1 MKTIQKKIISAI
13 LLISIGLFP
22 NVIYAQ
28 NIDPL
33 NEAKNVLKIIKDY
46 GLDTLA
52 NSLAQMA
59 GAKLSNKIVNKSTGG
74 ASGDSSQNGFI
85 TNFADYFAN
94 LDSQQVDKFVTD
106 LGISN
111 NPYAAGI
118 AKSVIKSAQ
127 GAAGGQ
133 SALSAF
139 DLDKVIGANYK
150 QFANDASVGGWDGFL
165 ALSNPANTNIGS
177 ALIAKQEIAEKIE
190 KAKELEKIKL
200 ASTGIKPQG
209 KCNKSFSD
217 YKADVNR
224 QKERINSIKANKE
237 ILAQLNAATNAE
249 TSVPVPASP
258 FNNNSDILGDGPT
271 PEPEQ
276 PKENEPN
283 INDIKKDIKINQAA
297 IAGSIVKGVIED
309 YGGCLEEFINN
320 PVGTSTGMITS
331 ALDAGSKTLSASDEL
346 GEVIAGMVLGLVNSF
361 IKGGLTALNADFK
374 PSKSTVGG
382 AESLVGKNGQ
392 NINWTQIPYTL
403 IDLQE
408 EFPSAM
414 SSTRFELG
422 LLKKYSNLVTKD
434 DPNGKDFSDQII
446 ALDQCIPGPD
456 FRYQK
461 RLDTYKKAKIS
472 RLEGRKD
479 KGKEGTKRW
488 RQAVYN
494 DIITSV
500 DYAKTEMELFNQ
512 RPDMNI
518 PGASIM
524 QSQTAILKKVRTNFQ
539 QYQKDILNKQFTINV
554 LSQIENTLKSS
565 VFGLNGFEP
574 SLAVPQNIAF
584 TDHNWELLS
593 PADQNIFVN
602 WAKKL
607 NKMPE
612 KTPLF
617 GTEWDMLNAVDK
629 KTVVEWAKKIQG
641 LDTIPTGSTEK
652 GIVLDSA
659 WLVAGID
666 PSNIEKTD
674 TCDETC
680 TVKKKMALSAIWS
693 LWVNPERYITN
704 LTEWVPGNEKFD
716 KFIKDKSSILTS
728 FNGIKNDIAIPYT
741 TEKIQTSIQ
750 ELTSTI
756 DQIEKLTMDCNKL
769 KIIILTNFNL
779 STDPDGH
786 QKMLDIL
793 KTRVKEFTTPEVR
806 NEILTGQSILN
817 TKIGAYQ
824 ADPLNNCT
832 ESTRLVPVGLLS
844 NVVRD
849 TGLYCK
855 QDIGVEGDINDDDKP
870 TDPNLTNNA
879 EFFQIEP
886 AKSVWDL
893 LSQGDLALCRLNR
906 FVKEYAWY
914 GGITAHYKSVECSS
928 DWTKIS
934 KKTMVSYLF
943 NEDIVD

>member
-374 PSKSTVGG
+374 PSKSSVGG

-392 NINWTQIPYTL
+392 NINWTQTPYTI

-414 SSTRFELG
+414 SSTRYELS
-422 LLKKYSNLVTKD
+422 LLKKYNNTVAKD
-434 DPNGKDFSDQII
+434 GDSGLDFADKII

-456 FRYQK
+456 FRYK
-461 RLDTYKKAKIS
+461 NRLGIYKKAQLSKLE
-472 RLEGRKD
+472 RLKE
-479 KGKEGTKRW
+479 KGKDSNKKW
-488 RQAVYN
+488 RQAVYDDVN
-494 DIITSV
+494 TSV
-500 DYAKTEMELFNQ
+500 DYATTEMDLMTQ
-512 RPDMNI
+512 RPEMNI
-518 PGASIM
+518 PGATIM
-524 QSQTAILKKVRTNFQ
+524 QSQTAILKKVRTTFQ
-539 QYQKDILNKQFTINV
+539 QNQKDIIAKQFTINI
-554 LSQIENTLKSS
+554 LSQIESTLKSS
-565 VFGLNGFEP
+565 VLGLNAFDP

-584 TDHNWELLS
+584 TDHSWELMS
-593 PADQNIFVN
+593 PADQNTFVN

-617 GTEWDMLNAVDK
+617 GTEWDALNAADK
-629 KTVVEWAKKIQG
+629 KTVVDWAKKIQG
-641 LDTIPTGSTEK
+641 LDAIPTGSTEK

-666 PSNIEKTD
+666 PNDIEKTD

-716 KFIKDKSSILTS
+716 KFIKDKSSALTS
-728 FNGIKNDIAIPYT
+728 YNSIKNDIAIPYT
-741 TEKIQTSIQ
+741 IDKAEVALKEVSA
-750 ELTSTI
+750 TI
-756 DQIEKLTMDCNKL
+756 DQVSKLTTDCIKM
-769 KIIILTNFNL
+769 KGIILQNSSLAN
-779 STDPDGH
+779 DPDGH
-786 QKMLDIL
+786 AKMLTIL
-793 KTRVKEFTTPEVR
+793 KTRVKEFITPEIR
-806 NEILTGQSILN
+806 EAILTGQSILSQ
-817 TKIGAYQ
+817 KIGAYQ
-824 ADPLNNCT
+824 ADPLNNCGDGT
-832 ESTRLVPVGLLS
+832 
-844 NVVRD
+844 
-849 TGLYCK
+849 CK
-855 QDIGVEGDINDDDKP
+855 QDIGVQGDVDDNDNPVNQELADI
-870 TDPNLTNNA
+870 A
-879 EFFQIEP
+879 ENFQVEP

-893 LSQGDLALCRLNR
+893 LNQKNAQGYDISLCRLNR
-906 FVKEYAWY
+906 FTSEYVNYA
-914 GGITAHYKSVECSS
+914 TKNYKPVICDPSGWMS
-928 DWTKIS
+928 IS
-934 KKTMVSYLF
+934 KKSIVSYLF

>member
-177 ALIAKQEIAEKIE
+177 ALLAKQEIAEKIA

-374 PSKSTVGG
+374 PSKSSVGG

-392 NINWTQIPYTL
+392 NINWTQTPYTI

-414 SSTRFELG
+414 SSTRYELS
-422 LLKKYSNLVTKD
+422 LLKKYNNTVAKD
-434 DPNGKDFSDQII
+434 GDSGLDFADKII

-456 FRYQK
+456 FRYK
-461 RLDTYKKAKIS
+461 NRLGIYKKAQLSKLE
-472 RLEGRKD
+472 RLKE
-479 KGKEGTKRW
+479 KGKDSNKKW
-488 RQAVYN
+488 RQAVYDDVN
-494 DIITSV
+494 TSV
-500 DYAKTEMELFNQ
+500 DYATTEMDLMTQ
-512 RPDMNI
+512 RPEMNI
-518 PGASIM
+518 PGATIM
-524 QSQTAILKKVRTNFQ
+524 QSQTAILKKVRTTFQ
-539 QYQKDILNKQFTINV
+539 QNQKDIIAKQFTINI
-554 LSQIENTLKSS
+554 LSQIESTLKSS
-565 VFGLNGFEP
+565 VLGLNAFDP

-584 TDHNWELLS
+584 TDHSWELMS
-593 PADQNIFVN
+593 PADQNTFVN

-617 GTEWDMLNAVDK
+617 GTEWDALNAADK
-629 KTVVEWAKKIQG
+629 KTVVDWAKKIQG
-641 LDTIPTGSTEK
+641 LDAIPTGSTEK

-666 PSNIEKTD
+666 PNDIEKTD

-716 KFIKDKSSILTS
+716 KFIKDKSSALTS
-728 FNGIKNDIAIPYT
+728 YNSIKNDIAIPYT
-741 TEKIQTSIQ
+741 IDKAEVALKEVSA
-750 ELTSTI
+750 TI
-756 DQIEKLTMDCNKL
+756 DQVSKLTTDCIKM
-769 KIIILTNFNL
+769 KGIILQNSSLAN
-779 STDPDGH
+779 DPDGH
-786 QKMLDIL
+786 AKMLTIL
-793 KTRVKEFTTPEVR
+793 KTRVKEFITPEMR
-806 NEILTGQSILN
+806 EAILTGQSILSQ
-817 TKIGAYQ
+817 KIGAYQ
-824 ADPLNNCT
+824 ADPLNNCGDGT
-832 ESTRLVPVGLLS
+832 
-844 NVVRD
+844 
-849 TGLYCK
+849 CK
-855 QDIGVEGDINDDDKP
+855 QDIGVQGDVDDNDNP
-870 TDPNLTNNA
+870 TNPGLAAVA
-879 EFFQIEP
+879 ENFQVEP

-893 LSQGDLALCRLNR
+893 LNQKNAQGYDISLCRLNR
-906 FVKEYAWY
+906 FTSEYVNYA
-914 GGITAHYKSVECSS
+914 TKNYKPVICDPSGWMS
-928 DWTKIS
+928 IS
-934 KKTMVSYLF
+934 KKSIVSYLF

>member
-374 PSKSTVGG
+374 PSKSSVGG

-392 NINWTQIPYTL
+392 NINWTQTPYTI

-414 SSTRFELG
+414 SSTRYELS
-422 LLKKYSNLVTKD
+422 LLKKYNNTVAKD
-434 DPNGKDFSDQII
+434 GDSGLDFADKII

-456 FRYQK
+456 FRYK
-461 RLDTYKKAKIS
+461 NRLGIYKKAQLSKLE
-472 RLEGRKD
+472 RLKE
-479 KGKEGTKRW
+479 KGKDSNKKW
-488 RQAVYN
+488 RQAVYDDVN
-494 DIITSV
+494 TSV
-500 DYAKTEMELFNQ
+500 DYATTEMDLMTQ
-512 RPDMNI
+512 RPEMNI
-518 PGASIM
+518 PGATIM
-524 QSQTAILKKVRTNFQ
+524 QSQTAILKKVRTTFQ
-539 QYQKDILNKQFTINV
+539 QNQKDIIAKQFTINI
-554 LSQIENTLKSS
+554 LSQIESTLKSS
-565 VFGLNGFEP
+565 VLGLNAFDP

-584 TDHNWELLS
+584 TDHSWELMS
-593 PADQNIFVN
+593 PADQNTFVN

-617 GTEWDMLNAVDK
+617 GTEWDALNAADK
-629 KTVVEWAKKIQG
+629 KTVVDWAKKIQG
-641 LDTIPTGSTEK
+641 LDAIPTGSTEK

-666 PSNIEKTD
+666 PNDIEKTD

-716 KFIKDKSSILTS
+716 KFIKDKSSALTS
-728 FNGIKNDIAIPYT
+728 YNSIKNDIAIPYT
-741 TEKIQTSIQ
+741 IDKAEVALKEVSA
-750 ELTSTI
+750 TI
-756 DQIEKLTMDCNKL
+756 DQVSKLTTDCIKM
-769 KIIILTNFNL
+769 KGIILQNSSLAN
-779 STDPDGH
+779 DPDGH
-786 QKMLDIL
+786 AKMLTIL
-793 KTRVKEFTTPEVR
+793 KTRVKEFITPEMR
-806 NEILTGQSILN
+806 EAILTGQSILSQ
-817 TKIGAYQ
+817 KIGAYQ
-824 ADPLNNCT
+824 ADPLNNCGDGT
-832 ESTRLVPVGLLS
+832 
-844 NVVRD
+844 
-849 TGLYCK
+849 CK
-855 QDIGVEGDINDDDKP
+855 QDIGVQGDVDDNDNP
-870 TDPNLTNNA
+870 TNPGLAAVA
-879 EFFQIEP
+879 ENFQVEP

-893 LSQGDLALCRLNR
+893 LNQKNAQGYDISLCRLNR
-906 FVKEYAWY
+906 FTSEYVNYA
-914 GGITAHYKSVECSS
+914 TKNYKPVICDPSGWMS
-928 DWTKIS
+928 IS
-934 KKTMVSYLF
+934 KKSIVSYLF